1 MEQCIQTKLASYK
14 SGSLWGQRAKHSD
27 TLSLTA
33 RQLGPGDVGSTA
45 PEAVECASTASCSVR
60 RFCNDFKA
68 RKLPLHLLVA
78 NAGVMSP
85 ATRHETEDGLE
96 MQFQV

>member
-1 MEQCIQTKLASYK
+1 
-14 SGSLWGQRAKHSD
+14 
-27 TLSLTA
+27 
-33 RQLGPGDVGSTA
+33 
-45 PEAVECASTASCSVR
+45 VR
-60 RFCNDFKA
+60 RFCNEFKA

-96 MQFQV
+96 LQFQV